1 MKDYYYFLG
10 VKHSATDD
18 DIRKAYR
25 KLSLKYHP
33 DKNDN
38 DPFFEARFR
47 EIQEAYDLLSN
58 PENRRIY
65 DDNFGQ
71 HQRSFRNE
79 QPPYIRSFSASKI
92 RARKGDTI
100 HLNWQTHNADLVK
113 ILPFGLEKAYGERSF
128 KITDFKDGQFHVVLQ
143 ATNTLINKSVVKGIT
158 ILELLQGEE
167 ANEDE
172 SQVFQ
177 GTDQPK
183 FTNFTKRNNR
193 KVLFWGLVIIMLF
206 AILKTCITG

>member
-1 MKDYYYFLG
+1 MA
-10 VKHSATDD
+10 SA
-18 DIRKAYR
+18 AAV
-25 KLSLKYHP
+25 LSSNK
-33 DKNDN
+33 
-38 DPFFEARFR
+38 
-47 EIQEAYDLLSN
+47 EAYDLLSN

-143 ATNTLINKSVVKGIT
+143 ATNTLLNKSVVKGIT
-158 ILELLQGEE
+158 ITELTNDETE
-167 ANEDE
+167 NESGFDYQATE
-172 SQVFQ
+172 NPN
-177 GTDQPK
+177 PK
-183 FTNFTKRNNR
+183 FKKIRRNSRLNFGLIL
-193 KVLFWGLVIIMLF
+193 LFFALFFLVKAF
-206 AILKTCITG
+206 FN